1 MDFIFQPSKN
11 VKSRLEN
18 LMFIC
23 FSIIQHITK
32 NDTRRILSIHHMAY
46 RIMYHMQQYTFQRTV
61 AAPPP
66 VAIKP
71 AVAPLEPPQTTIQP
85 VPYINSHQV
94 QPLSPRQPAEI
105 DETRPGG
112 VKTLTRNFEHKVQP
126 VKAPVTQSH
135 FEKPAVVKPQPTVTQ
150 LQVEDAAEKTRRI
163 SAVTFS
169 ENVSRIFKMGPII
182 SNKQS
187 AL

>member
-1 MDFIFQPSKN
+1 M
-11 VKSRLEN
+11 
-18 LMFIC
+18 
-23 FSIIQHITK
+23 
-32 NDTRRILSIHHMAY
+32 
-46 RIMYHMQQYTFQRTV
+46 

-71 AVAPLEPPQTTIQP
+71 AVTPLEPPQTTIQP
-85 VPYINSHQV
+85 VPYINNHQAE
-94 QPLSPRQPAEI
+94 PLSPRHPAEI

-135 FEKPAVVKPQPTVTQ
+135 FEKPPVVKAQPVVTQ

-169 ENVSRIFKMGPII
+169 ENVRKIYEMGPGK
-182 SNKQS
+182 SN
-187 AL
+187 